1 MHWLIRTLLSEMFTV
16 MQDEDLNNESF
27 EDLCLGLH
35 YQMIQLA
42 SHTTLK
48 KKKSLHPRLISHCHY
63 STLADRSH
71 SDIVGYA
78 GRRDLQMA
86 TLICRTDRVEPNL
99 SL

>member
-1 MHWLIRTLLSEMFTV
+1 

-48 KKKSLHPRLISHCHY
+48 QKKKQKKVFIL
-63 STLADRSH
+63 D
-71 SDIVGYA
+71 
-78 GRRDLQMA
+78 
-86 TLICRTDRVEPNL
+86 
-99 SL
+99 